1 MCWCVCAQSCPTLCN
16 PLDCS
21 PPGSSV
27 HGILRQ
33 GYWSGLSFLPPGDLP
48 NPGIKPVSPVSLALQ
63 VDSLPIESLG
73 KFREDRDFVLLW
85 PSSYSEDCLVNSRWS
100 LNILRVWTS
109 GTSQVDQ
116 VLCQLIYILYF
127 ISYSNHLAKVLM
139 VSNTLQKRW
148 PEGPDVRN
156 AWADSTVAWPLASL
170 TSEPASCPPEVAA
183 FQKW

>member
-73 KFREDRDFVLLW
+73 KFHEDRDFVLL
-85 PSSYSEDCLVNSRWS
+85 
-100 LNILRVWTS
+100 
-109 GTSQVDQ
+109 
-116 VLCQLIYILYF
+116 
-127 ISYSNHLAKVLM
+127 
-139 VSNTLQKRW
+139 
-148 PEGPDVRN
+148 
-156 AWADSTVAWPLASL
+156 
-170 TSEPASCPPEVAA
+170 
-183 FQKW
+183 